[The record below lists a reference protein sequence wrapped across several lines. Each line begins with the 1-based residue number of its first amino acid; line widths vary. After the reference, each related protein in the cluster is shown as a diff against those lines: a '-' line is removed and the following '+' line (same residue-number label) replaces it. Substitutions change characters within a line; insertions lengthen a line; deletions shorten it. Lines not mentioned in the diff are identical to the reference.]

1 MKYKRML
8 CWVRPHEKKELEKAV
23 SGQFPLMFAKN
34 YEDFRSNIT
43 QDSYL
48 VISLSKARCGEKIFN
63 LIKQFSNNCFY
74 LYQIRPEEINTIPGG
89 KLMFE
94 DNVIMG
100 QYGAEELRDNYLGII
115 PDLWKMRMNQD
126 FFTIT

>member
-23 SGQFPLMFAKN
+23 SGQFQLVFAKN

-48 VISLSKARCGEKIFN
+48 VISLSKARCGEKIFK
-63 LIKQFSNNCFY
+63 LIKQFSNNCFH

-89 KLMFE
+89 KLMLE
-94 DNVIMG
+94 DNVIRG

-126 FFTIT
+126 VFIIQ